1 MKVLLVN
8 PLSGYQVGSMPLGVG
23 YLAAYLE
30 TQGHQVVFQDRV
42 PTFYRNNRDLALVDR
57 ETRVAAEALR
67 PDWIGI
73 TMTTAQV
80 YDTYHVARL
89 LRRVP
94 GASHAAIVLGGYHP
108 TTEPE
113 LTLRECAEADIAVRG
128 EGEFTF
134 ADLAAG
140 LAHSSVPGITYR
152 NEGQILS
159 TPDRPLHD
167 KLDDFLPPPRRLY
180 DAGFYYRRKAD
191 VLSGWYVKAATLM
204 TSRGCPKRCKFCA
217 AEVIL
222 PRVRFHSVEYVLAE
236 LEGILRHYD
245 VEVISFID
253 IMFISR
259 WSRTDELCRRLI
271 AEKLNRRLRWGAS
284 ITADSITKDKLALM
298 KAAGCRYLNFGFET
312 GSQRML
318 DLMNK
323 RVKVEKN
330 HNAARWAEELGL
342 MCNSAFLMGL
352 PGETEAD
359 LELTAQFLQRYN
371 IFSTGINI
379 MAPLPGST
387 YYREFM
393 DTGVLTYTPE
403 LWQIIGAVFHDNSTR
418 DDIPVFSDIPRDRL
432 FQLVDRINDEII
444 NPMNARNYL
453 RANWRRDPRGALRH
467 ATYLLSRS
475 PWIRNAA
482 TRRIARALRA
492 LRRGPTPP
500 PPAPIPA
507 RGYHPNDS
515 GIA

>member
-8 PLSGYQVGSMPLGVG
+8 PISGYQVGSMPLGVG
-23 YLAAYLE
+23 YLAAYLQ
-30 TQGHQVVFQDRV
+30 TQGHEVGFLDRV
-42 PTFYRNNRDLALVDR
+42 PGFYQNNRDLAFVDR
-57 ETRVAAEALR
+57 ETRATAETFR

-80 YDTYHVARL
+80 YDTYHVAKL
-89 LRRVP
+89 LRQVP
-94 GASHAAIVLGGYHP
+94 RARDAAIVVGGYHP
-108 TTEPE
+108 TTEPG
-113 LTLRECAEADIAVRG
+113 LTLRECAEVDIVVRG

-140 LAHSSVPGITYR
+140 GDLSSVLGITYR
-152 NEGQILS
+152 KDGQIVA
-159 TPDRPLHD
+159 TPERPLHE
-167 KLDDFLPPPRRLY
+167 KLDDYPPPPRSLY
-180 DAGFYYRRKAD
+180 DAGFYCRRKAD

-222 PRVRFHSVEYVLAE
+222 PRVRFHSVDYVLAE
-236 LEGILRHYD
+236 LEGILRLYD
-245 VEVISFID
+245 IEVISFVD
-253 IMFISR
+253 IMFLSR
-259 WSRTDELCRRLI
+259 WSRTEELCRRLI

-284 ITADSITKDKLALM
+284 ITADSVTKDKLGLM
-298 KAAGCRYLNFGFET
+298 KEAGCRYLNFGFET

-342 MCNSAFLMGL
+342 MCNSAFLVGL

-359 LELTAQFLQRYN
+359 IELTAQFLRTYN
-371 IFSTGINI
+371 IFSTGLNI

-387 YYREFM
+387 YYREFL
-393 DTGVLTYTPE
+393 DAGILTYTPK
-403 LWQIIGAVFHDNSTR
+403 LWGIIGAVFHDNSTR
-418 DDIPVFSDIPRDRL
+418 DDIPVFGDIPRDRL
-432 FQLVDRINDEII
+432 FQLVDQINSEII
-444 NPMNARNYL
+444 SPMNARNYI

-467 ATYLLSRS
+467 AAYLLSRS
-475 PWIRNAA
+475 PWIRNAV

-492 LRRGPTPP
+492 LARRPAP
-500 PPAPIPA
+500 PPARIPA

>member
-23 YLAAYLE
+23 YLASYLE
-30 TQGHQVVFQDRV
+30 TQGHEIAFLDRV
-42 PTFYRNNRDLALVDR
+42 PTFYQNNRDLAVVDQ
-57 ETRVAAEALR
+57 ETRKLAERFR

-80 YDTYHVARL
+80 YDAYRVAKL
-89 LRRVP
+89 LRHAP
-94 GASHAAIVLGGYHP
+94 SANHAAIVVGGYHP
-108 TTEPE
+108 TTEAE
-113 LTLRECAEADIAVRG
+113 LTLQECAQVDIVVRG

-140 LAHSSVPGITYR
+140 LDLSSVCGITYR
-152 NEGQILS
+152 KDGQIVS

-167 KLDDFLPPPRRLY
+167 KLDDFPPPPRRLY
-180 DAGFYYRRKAD
+180 DARFYYRRKAD

-217 AEVIL
+217 AEIIL
-222 PRVRFHSVEYVLAE
+222 PRVRFHSVDYVLAE
-236 LEGILRHYD
+236 MDGILRHYD
-245 VEVISFID
+245 IEAISFID
-253 IMFISR
+253 IMFVSR
-259 WSRTDELCRRLI
+259 WSRTEELCRRLI
-271 AEKLNRRLRWGAS
+271 AERLNRRLAWGAS
-284 ITADSITKDKLALM
+284 ITADSVTKDKLALM
-298 KAAGCRYLNFGFET
+298 KQAGCRYLNFGFET

-330 HNAARWAEELGL
+330 HNAARWAQELGL
-342 MCNSAFLMGL
+342 MCNSAFLVGL

-359 LELTAQFLQRYN
+359 IELTARFLRTYN
-371 IFSTGINI
+371 IFSTGLNI

-387 YYREFM
+387 YYREFLN
-393 DTGVLTYTPE
+393 TGRLTYTPE

-418 DDIPVFSDIPRDRL
+418 EDIPVFSDIPRDRL
-432 FQLVDRINDEII
+432 FQLVDQINNGIV
-444 NPMNARNYL
+444 NPMNARNYI
-453 RANWRRDPRGALRH
+453 RANWRRDPRGALH
-467 ATYLLSRS
+467 HLTYLLSRS
-475 PWIRNAA
+475 PWIRNVV
-482 TRRIARALRA
+482 TRRIARTLRA
-492 LRRGPTPP
+492 LRRGLAPP
-500 PPAPIPA
+500 PDRIPA